1 MFILALALAALQT
14 VVTAAPVDT
23 NAKGDDTKVVIK
35 PLQLAVNP
43 DDVIE
48 PVSSPLEQ
56 KEQTHKEYVEFIN
69 ELYKNDKS
77 KTPLTLEEKK
87 N

>member
-1 MFILALALAALQT
+1 MALFLAALQIVIT
-14 VVTAAPVDT
+14 APVDT
-23 NAKGDDTKVVIK
+23 SAKGDDTKVEIK

-56 KEQTHKEYVEFIN
+56 KEKPHKEYVEFIN

-77 KTPLTLEEKK
+77 KKPLTFDDDK

>member
-1 MFILALALAALQT
+1 MALLLAALQIVFT
-14 VVTAAPVDT
+14 APVDT
-23 NAKGDDTKVVIK
+23 SEKGDDTKVVIK

-48 PVSSPLEQ
+48 PVPSPLQQ
-56 KEQTHKEYVEFIN
+56 KEKPQKEYVEFIN

-77 KTPLTLEEKK
+77 KKPLTLAEDK